1 MNRLVCVLFN
11 NPSMI
16 QLGNNKKVVKE
27 LLDDLMIPRNGK
39 SNKIN
44 RIFLHNGK
52 IIDGNKNM
60 HPDNYKLIEK
70 IYQAL
75 RLKFIMIYFN
85 SDDLNISYKEN
96 KGYVSNIMTCFD
108 SDNDLEKNGKLL
120 FKKYKLYFM
129 IFILFFI
136 ILVYKYK

>member
-136 ILVYKYK
+136 VLVYKYK